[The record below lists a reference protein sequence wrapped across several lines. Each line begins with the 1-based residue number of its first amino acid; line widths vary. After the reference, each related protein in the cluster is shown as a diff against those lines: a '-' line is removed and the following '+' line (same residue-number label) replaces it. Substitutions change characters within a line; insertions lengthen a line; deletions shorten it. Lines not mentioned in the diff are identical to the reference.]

1 MLHAP
6 IPGLST
12 VADRYDAI
20 LCDVWGVLH
29 DGLAPYDGAVDALR
43 RFRDRG
49 PVVLVT
55 NAARPSDAVEAQLA
69 HIGVDPAAYDG
80 IVSSG
85 DVVRQHLM
93 DEAYGT
99 ILHIGPERE
108 HPVFDGTGARLV
120 DHVDEADCV
129 VVTALKHWSHEP
141 DHYREAVEAMAARQI
156 PFVCANPDVIVD
168 NAGRR
173 IFCPGALA
181 KIYDEAGGST
191 RHFGKPHDPIYREA
205 LSSLGTGAGDP
216 ARVLAI
222 GDALAT
228 DVTGANRQ
236 GFGAYFVTGGIHAGE
251 FGDGDGL
258 AQRLDADGLAVD
270 HASDRLVW

>member
-29 DGLAPYDGAVDALR
+29 DGLAPYEGAVDALR
-43 RFRDRG
+43 RFRARG

-55 NAARPSDAVEAQLA
+55 NAARTSDSVAAQLA
-69 HIGVDPAAYDG
+69 DIGVDPATYDD

-85 DVVRQHLM
+85 DVVRQHLLE
-93 DEAYGT
+93 EAYGA

-108 HPVFDGTGARLV
+108 HPVFHGTTARLV

-129 VVTALKHWSHEP
+129 VVTALKHWSHTP
-141 DHYREAVEAMAARQI
+141 DHYRDAVEAMAARQL

-173 IFCPGALA
+173 IFCPGSLA
-181 KIYDEAGGST
+181 KIYDDAGGTT
-191 RHFGKPHDPIYREA
+191 RHFGKPHAPIYREA
-205 LSSLGTGAGDP
+205 LSRLGRQDVEA
-216 ARVLAI
+216 ARILAI

-251 FGDGDGL
+251 FGDDAAL
-258 AQRLDADGLAVD
+258 TERLSAEGLAVD